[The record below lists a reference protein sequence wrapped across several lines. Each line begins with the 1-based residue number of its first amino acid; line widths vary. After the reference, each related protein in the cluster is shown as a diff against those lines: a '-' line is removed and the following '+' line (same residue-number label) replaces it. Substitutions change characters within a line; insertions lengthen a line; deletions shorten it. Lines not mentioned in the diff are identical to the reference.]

1 MAGWLSRHR
10 RRPSRNAAVRY
21 NPGRV
26 NLRKI
31 FLIVL
36 LASLAAAAAMGV
48 WGVVFSRYA
57 DEKLIGSMLS
67 VGLFSLTLLG
77 TAIVFD
83 KRRWLVAMCCS
94 FAISAIGLALFLVL
108 IWFRDVLGYPAR
120 EQLARF
126 MGESA
131 IVAIALPLAGLL
143 ALTRFEHGLLRMARL
158 AAITLVFICAATIS
172 IPIWADNYVGEEYFK
187 FLAVVA
193 IATGLAVV
201 CLPILHKL
209 AGMPPPSETVAR
221 DVTMTIVCPR
231 CSLSQTVAAGPS
243 RCQRCRLKFTI
254 EIEEPRCP
262 KCGYLLFQL
271 TEPRC
276 PECGQAL
283 STEDVVP
290 ASTQDNNTAQVLQ
303 A

>member
-1 MAGWLSRHR
+1 LS
-10 RRPSRNAAVRY
+10 
-21 NPGRV
+21 GTTLLRV

-48 WGVVFSRYA
+48 WGIVFSRYA
-57 DEKLIGSMLS
+57 DERLIGTMLS

-77 TAIVFD
+77 SAIVLD
-83 KRRWLVAMCCS
+83 KRRWVIAMLCS
-94 FAISAIGLALFLVL
+94 FGVSGIGLLLFLTE
-108 IWFRDVLGYPAR
+108 IWFRRELGYSETPAR
-120 EQLARF
+120 L

-131 IVAIALPLAGLL
+131 VVAVALPLAGLL
-143 ALTRFEHGLLRMARL
+143 ALTAFQQPALRMVRL
-158 AAITLVFICAATIS
+158 AGIALAFICAATIS
-172 IPIWADNYVGEEYFK
+172 IPIWADRYVGEEYFK

-193 IATGLAVV
+193 IATALAVV

-209 AGMPPPSETVAR
+209 AGLPPPSETVSS
-221 DVTMTIVCPR
+221 DVTLAITCPR
-231 CSLSQTVAAGPS
+231 CALSQTVPAGPS
-243 RCQRCRLKFTI
+243 RCGRCRLKFVI

-276 PECGQAL
+276 PECGHAL
-283 STEDVVP
+283 DEDDVMMGGPVP
-290 ASTQDNNTAQVLQ
+290 ARQTPVA
-303 A
+303 